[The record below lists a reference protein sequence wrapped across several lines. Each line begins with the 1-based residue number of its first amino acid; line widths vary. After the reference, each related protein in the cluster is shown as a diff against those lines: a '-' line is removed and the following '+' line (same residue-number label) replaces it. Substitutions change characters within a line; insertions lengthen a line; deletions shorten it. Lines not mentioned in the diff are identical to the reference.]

1 MIKYIQNKYN
11 GKSLIGV
18 EIGVDK
24 GYNLKNIIDVLKPY
38 QMYAVDIT
46 FKNLVYMDKKTNY
59 IKKPSMDAKEFI
71 PNSLDFVYI
80 DGDHSYDMV
89 YNDIVNYYPKVKKD
103 GIIGGHDFKFF
114 SVRRAVYRFFDV
126 KDVFVEGCD
135 WWVVKK

>member
-1 MIKYIQNKYN
+1 MIKYIQNNLN
-11 GKSLIGV
+11 GRSLIGC

-24 GYNLKNIIDVLKPY
+24 GYNLKNIIEVLKP
-38 QMYAVDIT
+38 QWMYAVDIT
-46 FKNLVYMDKKTNY
+46 FKNLTFKDKKTSY
-59 IKKPSMDAKEFI
+59 IEEPSMDAKGLI
-71 PNSLDFVYI
+71 PDGLDFVYI
-80 DGDHSYDMV
+80 DGDHSLDSV

-126 KDVFVEGCD
+126 KDVFVENCD